1 MSSLLSVNDV
11 TKRYPG
17 VTALD
22 SVSLSI
28 DAGEVLALIG
38 ENGAGKSTLMKIL
51 GGVVRPDSGTITING
66 APAKIDSVN
75 AAAAYG
81 IAFIHQELNVLDN
94 LDVAGNVFLG
104 REPRK
109 FGLLDN
115 RKMRSDAEKL
125 LVQLGLPISVDTPLT
140 KLSLAQQQMVEIA
153 KALSMNAKVLI
164 MDEPSSS
171 LTLSETEKLL
181 GLVKQLS
188 AQEVAVIYI
197 SHRLTE
203 VLEIADRV
211 VGLKDGKNAGQLS
224 KSEIT
229 KDAMVRMMVGRD
241 LERNAFQSPTELRVG
256 RLQVESLRTRRYPEQ
271 AVSFEVRSGE
281 IFCLAG
287 LVGAGRSELV
297 QTIFGADSAV
307 GGSVKMDG
315 KVLVLRS
322 PISAIAAGIGL
333 VPEDRRNVGLLT
345 AWSIRDNTSLASLSD
360 YANLGLIQ
368 GARETEA
375 AQKQS
380 LALAV
385 KATSVSVSAGNL
397 SGGNQQKVVLGKW
410 LLRKPKLLIL
420 DEPTRGVDVGAKAE
434 IYQIARKLTEE
445 GVAVLMV
452 SSDMEEVISVSD
464 RIGVMHEGKLTGI
477 LTRDEVT
484 EEKIMRLA
492 TGTVQV

>member
-241 LERNAFQSPTELRVG
+241 LERNAFQSPTELGAG